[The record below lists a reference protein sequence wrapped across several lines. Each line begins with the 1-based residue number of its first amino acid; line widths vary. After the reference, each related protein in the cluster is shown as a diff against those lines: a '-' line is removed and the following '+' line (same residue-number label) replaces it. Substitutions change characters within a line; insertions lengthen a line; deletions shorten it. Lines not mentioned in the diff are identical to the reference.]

1 MAIHVSRLD
10 VCYGGKY
17 KLNVQYVM
25 YCIHSVY
32 VHAYTYVP
40 ICIHACTYVYGS
52 RVDQRKKCMHKP
64 CRLMIQHRSPDRFV
78 VRIN

>member
-1 MAIHVSRLD
+1 MAVHVSQLD
-10 VCYGGKY
+10 VCYRGKY

-40 ICIHACTYVYGS
+40 TYVYAY
-52 RVDQRKKCMHKP
+52 MH
-64 CRLMIQHRSPDRFV
+64 
-78 VRIN
+78 VRMYMVQGWIKGKSACISHVG